1 MTATAAFSPEEYR
14 RYRQKVRRCLDVFAA
29 MLHDYPFDDDK
40 RMLGLELEVDI
51 VDADGAPAMRNA
63 EFLVHHDDPL
73 IKEELGLFNLEFNA
87 VPRLISG
94 AGFLDYERE
103 LDRRLAAAQAT
114 AERLGARLVMIG
126 TLPTIRP
133 EQTTAAVTS
142 APTRYHQLNQYVM
155 SSRAD
160 EARLDIRGT
169 ERLRRE
175 FDSIM
180 AESANT
186 SFQVHLQ
193 TTPAS
198 FANYWN
204 ASQAIACA
212 QVAVGANSPFLFGAR
227 LWDETRIALFHQ
239 IVDPRASELKNQGV
253 RPRVWFGERWITSI
267 FDLFEENVRYFG
279 PMLPLCDDE
288 QPEEVLASGGVPALN
303 ELRLHNG
310 TIYRWNRPVY
320 DISGGIPHLR
330 VENRVLPAGPTVV
343 DMLANAAFYAGV
355 TRAFAEADR
364 PIWSQ
369 LPYEVA
375 VSNFLAAS
383 QSGLEA
389 SVTWPNLGEINV
401 LELVLRVLMP
411 AAHEGLAALGVD
423 GVTRDRLLGIIEHR
437 CVSGRTGAF
446 WQTDTVARLQE
457 RGLDRWA
464 ALRAMLARYIE
475 FASTSE
481 PVHTWPLLDSP

>member
-1 MTATAAFSPEEYR
+1 MSATAEFSPEEYR
-14 RYRQKVRRCLDVFAA
+14 RYRQKVRRGLDVFAA
-29 MLHDYPFDDDK
+29 MLHEVPFDDDK

-51 VDADGAPAMRNA
+51 VDPDGAPAMRNA
-63 EFLVHHDDPL
+63 DFLAHHDDPL

-87 VPRLISG
+87 VPRLISNT
-94 AGFLDYERE
+94 GFLDYEQE
-103 LDRRLAAAQAT
+103 LDRRLAAARAT
-114 AERLGARLVMIG
+114 AERLGTRLVMTG

-133 EQTTAAVTS
+133 EHTTAATIS
-142 APTRYHQLNQYVM
+142 APTRYHQLNDYVL
-155 SSRAD
+155 SSRGED
-160 EARLDIRGT
+160 ARLDIRGL
-169 ERLRRE
+169 ERLRLE

-204 ASQAIACA
+204 ASQALACA

-227 LWDETRIALFHQ
+227 LWDETRIVLFHQ
-239 IVDPRASELKNQGV
+239 IVDPRAFELRNQGV

-267 FDLFEENVRYFG
+267 FDLFEENVRYFA

-288 QPEEVLASGGVPALN
+288 DPEQVLASGGIPALN

-320 DISGGIPHLR
+320 DISDGVPHLR

-343 DMLANAAFYAGV
+343 DMVANAAFYAGV

-375 VSNFLAAS
+375 AGNFLAAS
-383 QSGLEA
+383 RTGLEA
-389 SVTWPNLGEINV
+389 SVTWPNLGEIEV
-401 LELVLRVLMP
+401 LELVLRILLP
-411 AAHEGLAALGVD
+411 AAHEGLDALGVD
-423 GVTRDRLLGIIEHR
+423 GPTRDRLLGIVEQR

-446 WQTDTVARLQE
+446 WQTDAVARLE
-457 RGLDRWA
+457 ARGLDRWA
-464 ALRAMLARYIE
+464 ALHAMLARYIE
-475 FASTSE
+475 FAATAD
-481 PVHTWPLLDSP
+481 PVHTWPLLDGP